1 MIILL
6 NSLMVFWF
14 FISSFSLILNYSLDH
29 YYCSGTC
36 HESNCNKEV
45 IGRIETF
52 STGYP
57 GPSANEVRNT
67 TVVSLVKT
75 SIMSEQ
81 PKKSQRAGYF
91 DIPGTELPEK
101 RNRKM
106 KQNALEFTVETKRSK
121 AEYLDKTL
129 WQAIRSAETLDPKSC
144 TYNVLTELVVAT
156 QEFDAIVQ
164 ELVNLY
170 DQDKYGGEAPLV
182 SENASLAYAHKL
194 IAEMKN
200 VQKSDKSS
208 ETMSV
213 WSRNSRRSGA
223 LRASTSSSA
232 VRMRAAG
239 EAVAAKQQ
247 DEYERL
253 ITEKENEIKQRE
265 EEEDKRRQQAR
276 AARKR
281 YRVHFRQ

>member
-1 MIILL
+1 
-6 NSLMVFWF
+6 
-14 FISSFSLILNYSLDH
+14 
-29 YYCSGTC
+29 
-36 HESNCNKEV
+36 
-45 IGRIETF
+45 
-52 STGYP
+52 
-57 GPSANEVRNT
+57 
-67 TVVSLVKT
+67 
-75 SIMSEQ
+75 
-81 PKKSQRAGYF
+81 
-91 DIPGTELPEK
+91 
-101 RNRKM
+101 M

-121 AEYLDKTL
+121 AEYLDKKL

-276 AARKR
+276 AQHASTQHAFISANKR
-281 YRVHFRQ
+281 VIAESNPRVHGRGGLSNPLELPDMNITEFRERTKALVYTNFPPTDIYSSTPMDTHTPRSHTHP